1 MFCLQKKK
9 NLPLAND
16 INSSLQIFIRSEIV
30 SHKSTKAELT
40 GLLCISEQPLV
51 VLPLILVMLL
61 SALPVMAAPIYPLDT
76 NVLVETENK
85 VPGLILTK
93 TQATEILNAKT
104 TTYPI
109 WLAEKTY
116 YNDADRQTYASL
128 GAGWIKLLK
137 SEPHGL
143 ITANPDVVA
152 PLAIAEAYIAQYPE
166 FAIPT
171 YKINHVEKVKAYV
184 DVPETQTEWTPEDI
198 VVFKKNGPVVLN
210 ANAVID
216 PADPKLDKDKL
227 TYTVNDVKYKVNK
240 IQTQH
245 AIYQDYYFTNE
256 FVVLDAGNNT
266 VVSHP
271 AGGAVPGGNP
281 NYTLDTKALTVT
293 FDDGTNT
300 GTASVYGAIVVTPA
314 EYVYTTAETVYE
326 YKEGVTYDADQE
338 KIFGAI
344 FVNGNK
350 LFAANKDSKGEF
362 IELVNTTTKDP
373 RKANK
378 LVQAVVD
385 GFLIVVEKT
394 TVPVTVNHH
403 FLIDGEPVAELKK
416 TTTEVQPKNLDL
428 TVETVDPKWYGEF
441 KLFTID
447 TAKTTVTKNFTKE
460 TVLTIG
466 EQVLVGY
473 TVDLYYTAGEG
484 VTKSDVDAAFAGS
497 SAGVQN
503 QAANLPAT
511 AVALPATGGSD
522 NLALLLSSAA
532 LVVLGFFFKK

>member
-1 MFCLQKKK
+1 M
-9 NLPLAND
+9 PLAND

-40 GLLCISEQPLV
+40 GLLCICEQPLV
-51 VLPLILVMLL
+51 VLPLILVMFL

-76 NVLVETENK
+76 NVLVETENQ

-104 TTYPI
+104 RTYPI

-216 PADPKLDKDKL
+216 PADPKLDKNKL
-227 TYTVNDVKYKVNK
+227 TYTVNGVKYKVNK

-256 FVVLDAGNNT
+256 FVVLDAGNNP

-293 FDDGTNT
+293 YSDGTNT
-300 GTASVYGAIVVTPA
+300 GTASVYGAIVTTPA

-326 YKEGVTYDADQE
+326 YKEGVSYDADQE

-344 FVNGNK
+344 LVNGNK

-416 TTTEVQPKNLDL
+416 TTTEVQPKNLEL

-460 TVLTIG
+460 TILTIG

-473 TVDLYYTAGEG
+473 TVDLYYTAGTG
-484 VTKSDVDAAFAGS
+484 VTKADIDAAFAGS
-497 SAGVQN
+497 NAGVQN